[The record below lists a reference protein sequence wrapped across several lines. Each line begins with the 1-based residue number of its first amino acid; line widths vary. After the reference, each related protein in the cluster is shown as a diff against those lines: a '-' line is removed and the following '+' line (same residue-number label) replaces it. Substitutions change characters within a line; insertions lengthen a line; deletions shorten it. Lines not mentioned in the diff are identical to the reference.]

1 MTERGQQPSDLVLV
15 MDRADRGAAL
25 KARVD
30 RIGMP
35 IEELARKVGLSR
47 EQLGKILN
55 DKVPQSRSFG
65 KIERVLDEIELEHG
79 RAPTHI
85 ASSAGQIEIEAEGV
99 FGISRIVVRGEPSEA
114 EESFARIVDRLK
126 RDDGS
131 EV

>member
-1 MTERGQQPSDLVLV
+1 MTELGREPTDLVLV

-65 KIERVLDEIELEHG
+65 KIERALDEIELEHG
-79 RAPTHI
+79 RAPTHT
-85 ASSAGQIEIEAEGV
+85 ATSSGQIEIEAEGV
-99 FGISRIVVRGEPSEA
+99 FGISRIVVRGEPIDA

-126 RDDGS
+126 RDDDS
-131 EV
+131 ET